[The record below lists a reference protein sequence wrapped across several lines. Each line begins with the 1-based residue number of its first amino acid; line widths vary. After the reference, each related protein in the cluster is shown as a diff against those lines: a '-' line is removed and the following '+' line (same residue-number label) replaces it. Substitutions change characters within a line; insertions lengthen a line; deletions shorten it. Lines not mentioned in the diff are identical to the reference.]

1 MSQAF
6 YDAGEL
12 INCYNR
18 TDDDFTRSPAEPDE
32 SDDILA
38 DIIERSDKPRENRR
52 KQKGDGVRPA
62 PAPQSVKDD
71 NGTFTRVE
79 NAVANLIGLS
89 LGATALYVY
98 IAGQCYG
105 SRSSYCIG
113 LEQITTR
120 FNCSPTTAE
129 KYITELVNW
138 KLLSVERRGKM
149 KYNRY
154 TLLLRLKKSS

>member
-12 INCYNR
+12 INGYNR
-18 TDDDFTRSPAEPDE
+18 TDSDFTRSPAEPDE

-52 KQKGDGVRPA
+52 KHKGDGVRPA

-89 LGATALYVY
+89 LGATALYVFISLA
-98 IAGQCYG
+98 IAMALGH
-105 SRSSYCIG
+105 RI
-113 LEQITTR
+113 
-120 FNCSPTTAE
+120 A
-129 KYITELVNW
+129 
-138 KLLSVERRGKM
+138 
-149 KYNRY
+149 
-154 TLLLRLKKSS
+154 

>member
-1 MSQAF
+1 MKF
-6 YDAGEL
+6 
-12 INCYNR
+12 NNR
-18 TDDDFTRSPAEPDE
+18 TKVALIRSQAEPDE
-32 SDDILA
+32 ANDILA

-105 SRSSYCIG
+105 SRFIV
-113 LEQITTR
+113 LHRTR
-120 FNCSPTTAE
+120 TN
-129 KYITELVNW
+129 
-138 KLLSVERRGKM
+138 
-149 KYNRY
+149 YNSIQLFAYYR
-154 TLLLRLKKSS
+154 